1 MEEQDN
7 DKKIDETTK
16 ILYNTFYI
24 IAVVFF
30 IWLLIVI
37 FTAEDNEIKILDA
50 INDNDKSEQASSK

>member
-24 IAVVFF
+24 IVAVFF

-37 FTAEDNEIKILDA
+37 FTAEDKELNILES
-50 INDNDKSEQASSK
+50 INDADKSEQPT